1 MCGLATPMSACCV
14 NENAENDVR
23 SIGQQCGD
31 GWNGL
36 IQPLKTEVI
45 QLGGTIRQIKEK
57 FGRLCFFYSLPSNV
71 SDASRE
77 ALRRRVQQ
85 AEEAITSTCEKCGKP
100 GALVSIGSIYRTACE
115 ECCLL

>member
-23 SIGQQCGD
+23 SMGQQCGD